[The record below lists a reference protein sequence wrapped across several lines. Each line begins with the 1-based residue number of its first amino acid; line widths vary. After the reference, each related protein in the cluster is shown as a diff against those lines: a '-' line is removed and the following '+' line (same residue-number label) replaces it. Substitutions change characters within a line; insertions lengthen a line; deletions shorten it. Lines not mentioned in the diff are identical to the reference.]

1 MALNFTSA
9 VLVRNGALNGGL
21 DTILD
26 GGKIRLYD
34 GTQPADPDTA
44 ITTQVML
51 AEFTPLPTPA
61 WAAASGASKSA
72 NTIPAGSITVA
83 GTTTWGSFLTSGNV
97 RKCDFSVG
105 TSGANLN
112 LNAVV
117 LAIGAAI
124 SITSFTVSQAA

>member
-9 VLVRNGALNGGL
+9 VLVRDGALNGAL

-34 GTQPADPDTA
+34 GTQPLDPNTA

-51 AEFTPLPTPA
+51 AEFTPLATPA
-61 WAAASGASKSA
+61 WAAAASASKA
-72 NTIPAGSITVA
+72 LNAVPAGSIVVA

-112 LNAVV
+112 MNAVV
-117 LAIGAAI
+117 LAVGAAI